1 MLKKFFCPPCLIGL
15 VLILIVFGGY
25 FLLRGGYQA
34 PTQVTP
40 EVTSPEVTP
49 EEAPEVTAPE
59 VKEITVSGS
68 EFAFLPSTIKV
79 EAGQQVKIN
88 FQNEGSV
95 NHNLVIEGLGVSS
108 RTIGGDN
115 SDIVEFIA
123 STSGVYTIF
132 CSVPGHRAAGM
143 VGSLKVE

>member
-1 MLKKFFCPPCLIGL
+1 MLKKFFCPSCLIGL

-49 EEAPEVTAPE
+49 EETPEVTTPE
-59 VKEITVSGS
+59 VKKITVVGT
-68 EFAFLPSTIKV
+68 EYAFSPSTITVK
-79 EAGQQVKIN
+79 AGQQVVIS
-88 FQNEGSV
+88 FQNAGSI
-95 NHNLVIEGLGVSS
+95 NHNLVIEGLGINT
-108 RTIGGDN
+108 RTIGAGQTDT
-115 SDIVEFIA
+115 IEFIA
-123 STSGVYTIF
+123 STSGTYTIF

-143 VGSLKVE
+143 TGNLKVE